1 MNCSACSSSFNYI
14 SSLSSTFTIFSC
26 SFILI
31 IFFFIFLL
39 GIGKK
44 FAITKVKGQICN
56 PNFVR
61 ERAREEGKKK
71 LMNMVSY

>member
-14 SSLSSTFTIFSC
+14 SSISSTFTIFSC

-56 PNFVR
+56 PNFVG
-61 ERAREEGKKK
+61 EREEGKKK